1 MSFFPL
7 FLQVTSKNLIDME
20 TRIQLTEGPG
30 VYFVQL
36 EMNQQ
41 IFRKKLVITQK

>member
-1 MSFFPL
+1 M
-7 FLQVTSKNLIDME
+7 NLIDME

-30 VYFVQL
+30 VYFVQF